1 MVATIEYMVFRGVCS
16 ALLLAAAASAATIPF
31 QVTGITGGFTTG
43 CAGDGCGG
51 KFQAEMGGAVNASGN
66 LEGGTSFYVYCIDS
80 QNTVDIPS
88 GVYDANI
95 SLITNGA
102 DLLNTRYGRSESSWD
117 SVQAQSLPINFRT
130 ASFAFGSGDSL
141 TPSVIQRYQME
152 GWLMEQYSTLPT
164 SDRIAIQDAMWQV
177 MDVIPPAEA
186 VAQGT
191 YFPPPYPGQNTSTGA
206 TVATLLSDAAQF
218 VKYDYS
224 DAFFSKFMIITNA
237 SPLFLEGQD
246 PAQEL
251 IAIVP
256 TPEPLSYAAVTG
268 ALLAALVGLRLKTRS
283 ARI

>member
-1 MVATIEYMVFRGVCS
+1 MKVRGVLF
-16 ALLLAAAASAATIPF
+16 ALVLAAAASAATIPF
-31 QVTGITGGFTTG
+31 QVTGVTGGFITG
-43 CAGDGCGG
+43 CTGDGCGG
-51 KFQAEMGGAVNASGN
+51 KFQAQMGGVVNASGN
-66 LEGGTSFYVYCIDS
+66 LEGGTSLFVYCIDS

-102 DLLNTRYGRSESSWD
+102 DLSNTRYGRSESSWD

-130 ASFAFGSGDSL
+130 ASFGFGSGDSL

-152 GWLMEQYSTLPT
+152 GWLMEQYSTVPV
-164 SDRIAIQDAMWQV
+164 SDRAGITAIQDAMWQV

-191 YFPPPYPGQNTSTGA
+191 YIPPPYPAGNTPAGA
-206 TVATLLSDAAQF
+206 TIAALLSNAAEF

-224 DAFFSKFMIITNA
+224 DAFFSRFMVITNA

-256 TPEPLSYAAVTG
+256 TPEPVSYAAAMG
-268 ALLAALVGLRLKTRS
+268 ILLAALVALRLKTRS
-283 ARI
+283 ARS